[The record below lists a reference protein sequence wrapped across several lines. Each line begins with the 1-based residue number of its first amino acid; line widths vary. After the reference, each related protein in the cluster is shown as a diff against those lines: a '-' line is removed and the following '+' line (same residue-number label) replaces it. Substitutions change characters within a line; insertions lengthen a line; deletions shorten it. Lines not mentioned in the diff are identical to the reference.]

1 MTEAPKAGREVVP
14 LPPRVFALLLVLSR
28 GPRHGYGLMQELK
41 GGTAGE
47 RWVVG
52 PATLYR
58 TLKDLERR
66 GWICGSAGPADVSGG
81 PPRRNYALT
90 EAGRAV
96 AAAEARR
103 MERLVGLA
111 RSGRLVE
118 GHGPG

>member
-1 MTEAPKAGREVVP
+1 MTEELAAGEAAAP
-14 LPPRVFALLLVLSR
+14 LPPRAFALLLILSW
-28 GPRHGYGLMQELK
+28 GPRHGYGLMQALK
-41 GGTAGE
+41 DGIAGE

-66 GWICGSAGPADVSGG
+66 GWISGSAGPADESGG

-111 RSGRLVE
+111 RLGSLVE
-118 GHGPG
+118 GHRPG